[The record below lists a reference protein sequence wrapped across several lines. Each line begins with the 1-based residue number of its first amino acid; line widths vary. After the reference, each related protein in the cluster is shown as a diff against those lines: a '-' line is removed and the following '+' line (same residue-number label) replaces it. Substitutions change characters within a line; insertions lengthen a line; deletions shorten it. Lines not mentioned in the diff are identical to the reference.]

1 MDVEK
6 LNKYSKLNSSL
17 IGYSIY
23 KEIITRAKSM
33 NCDQQTIDDLF
44 WGFGEA
50 EHNMEKMAAALS
62 GIDLSPTS
70 YEINIPT
77 TDFSELVIMGNYD
90 RIHKKIHRRHF
101 IKPGVPNTKVNL
113 EIMNYNKPT
122 TLKAMQ
128 EERQKLESQGFRG
141 ANIYEILTFG
151 IQYPEV
157 QREFPI
163 LAMKAETNRVMG
175 YKGILSLQQTNGE
188 RHLDIV
194 WGYGSKQGTLVDYSK
209 QLVVK
214 K

>member
-1 MDVEK
+1 MDPNQMMNVG
-6 LNKYSKLNSSL
+6 L
-17 IGYSIY
+17 GYSVY
-23 KEIITRAKSM
+23 KLIISKAKSM
-33 NCDQQTIDDLF
+33 NCNQETIDSLF
-44 WGFGEA
+44 CEA
-50 EHNMEKMAAALS
+50 EGEHNIEKMAAALS
-62 GIDLSPTS
+62 GINLKPIN
-70 YEINIPT
+70 YEIDIPT
-77 TDFSELVIMGNYD
+77 NNFEELIRLGNYS
-90 RIHKKIHRRHF
+90 KIDNKI
-101 IKPGVPNTKVNL
+101 IKENFVFPELTKNKVNL
-113 EIMNYNKPT
+113 EIMDYNKST

-188 RHLDIV
+188 RHLDII
-194 WGYGSKQGTLVDYSK
+194 WGYGPKQGISIDYSK

>member
-1 MDVEK
+1 MKPKTTMEIG
-6 LNKYSKLNSSL
+6 L
-17 IGYSIY
+17 GYSVY
-23 KEIITRAKSM
+23 REIISRAKSM
-33 NCDQQTIDDLF
+33 NCDQETIDDLF
-44 WGFGEA
+44 IGEGD
-50 EHNMEKMAAALS
+50 HNIEKMAATLS
-62 GIDLSPTS
+62 GIDLSSTN

-77 TDFSELVIMGNYD
+77 TDFSELVILGNYD
-90 RIHKKIHRRHF
+90 RIDKKIHRRHF
-101 IKPGVPNTKVNL
+101 IKPGVPNKKVNL

-128 EERQKLESQGFRG
+128 EEREDLAEKGFRG

-151 IQYPEV
+151 IQHPEV

-175 YKGILSLQQTNGE
+175 YKGILALQQKNGE
-188 RHLDIV
+188 RHLSIV
-194 WGYGSKQGTLVDYSK
+194 WGYGSKQGTTIDYSK